1 MISLLDTESLSQE
14 PSVEVM
20 LRMTYVW
27 HQTFPDAPVQK
38 LHVTFFGDKVKIEG
52 AEGGIELKVSDFQ

>member
-14 PSVEVM
+14 PSVE
-20 LRMTYVW
+20 
-27 HQTFPDAPVQK
+27 
-38 LHVTFFGDKVKIEG
+38 G